1 MNAKADQ
8 AKPRPSYQVVHPP
21 NKLKDL
27 VGGAAR
33 LDEKLLE
40 KADAAVAEVI
50 DKVDL
55 AQECTEDLK
64 ALAEAAAG
72 VASGE
77 DVVAH
82 ERRIFTIMHDLRGR
96 GATFGYPLVAR
107 IASSMNRYLDFAE
120 PAKRGHND
128 AEVIRAHVDAVR
140 AVLMNKLKGDQGE
153 LAQQICQGFEKIT
166 KSM

>member
-1 MNAKADQ
+1 MNAKAEQ
-8 AKPRPSYQVVHPP
+8 PKEAKPRPSYQVVHPP

-27 VGGAAR
+27 AGGAAR

-40 KADAAVAEVI
+40 KADAAVAVI

-55 AQECTEDLK
+55 AAECVEDLN
-64 ALAEAAAG
+64 ALAEAAAN
-72 VASGE
+72 VASGT
-77 DVVAH
+77 DVVAN

-140 AVLMNKLKGDQGE
+140 AVLMNKLKGE